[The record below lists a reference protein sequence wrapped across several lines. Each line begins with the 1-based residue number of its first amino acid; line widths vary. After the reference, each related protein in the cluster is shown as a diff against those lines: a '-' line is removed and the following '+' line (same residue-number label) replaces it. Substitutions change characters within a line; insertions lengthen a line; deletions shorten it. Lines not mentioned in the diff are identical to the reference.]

1 MVVINVFMVYAVT
14 KAAGSLEA
22 TVRRF
27 YVARLGEE
35 ENLAAKRKKKENLI
49 FSTGEETEPSE
60 ESGSVLPSDG
70 PVSAAAEQPAA
81 QIAGGALPDSVRY
94 KNQEFREDYLA
105 VQRMEALDAEAALQ
119 SVMNIQTRDTSG
131 TGAVFSGL
139 LELLDYDT
147 AFRLSSRGAEEQE
160 AILREAFNPQQER
173 VLDAYMNS
181 VSAPFSVI
189 DFYGYLE
196 EKAQQYDE
204 NFYIHRAEGVRE
216 PVAYR
221 DNVKTVNDETVT
233 AGVKIVYQNKLYD
246 YSI

>member
-27 YVARLGEE
+27 YIARLGEE
-35 ENLAAKRKKKENLI
+35 ENLAAKRNNRENLI
-49 FSTGEETEPSE
+49 FTTGEDRETAGENESASPSAAA
-60 ESGSVLPSDG
+60 
-70 PVSAAAEQPAA
+70 VSAAAEQPAA
-81 QIAGGALPDSVRY
+81 QVAAGSLPDSVRY

-119 SVMNIQTRDTSG
+119 NVMSIQKRDTSG
-131 TGAVFSGL
+131 VGAVFSGL

-160 AILREAFNPQQER
+160 AILREALDPQQER
-173 VLDAYMNS
+173 VLDAYLNS

-196 EKAQQYDE
+196 EKARQYDE

-216 PVAYR
+216 PVAHR
-221 DNVKTVNDETVT
+221 ENVKTVNDDTVT